1 MICCKFCCLSNVKF
15 IDGEENCPHWSDDI
29 KNWPEIW
36 PDWYGRASNRSK
48 LPTNSCTDL
57 CQSLFTANINW
68 PVWGCVKPG
77 DKLLHGSVS
86 IAFQCK
92 HYSVRL
98 RLCQTAKRFIL
109 ITFNVW
115 GCVKPNDKLSNRFVS
130 TTFQCTHIWSLVS
143 PFADISNPV
152 TKQRTDLCWSLFNAN
167 INWFSNAFT
176 FRILPYLVRFLKYQE
191 FSNRFVLITFQCKHQ
206 LVCLRMCQT

>member
-1 MICCKFCCLSNVKF
+1 MGAWCKEIKASSFQTNNDCQPWRLQDLKNNRTEQICCKSLCIMICCKFNCLSNVKF

-68 PVWGCVKPG
+68 PVWRCVKPG

-143 PFADISNPV
+143 PFADMSNPV
-152 TKQRTDLCWSLFNAN
+152 TKQRTDLC
-167 INWFSNAFT
+167 
-176 FRILPYLVRFLKYQE
+176 
-191 FSNRFVLITFQCKHQ
+191 
-206 LVCLRMCQT
+206 

>member
-1 MICCKFCCLSNVKF
+1 MQTLFFFHFSLRQTWWQTVAPICVNHFSLQTLIGQFEDVSNLMT
-15 IDGEENCPHWSDDI
+15 NCRT
-29 KNWPEIW
+29 
-36 PDWYGRASNRSK
+36 Y
-48 LPTNSCTDL
+48 L
-57 CQSLFTANINW
+57 CRSLFNANINW
-68 PVWGCVKPG
+68 SGWGCVKPG

-143 PFADISNPV
+143 PFADMSNPV
-152 TKQRTDLCWSLFNAN
+152 TKQRTDLC
-167 INWFSNAFT
+167 
-176 FRILPYLVRFLKYQE
+176 
-191 FSNRFVLITFQCKHQ
+191 
-206 LVCLRMCQT
+206 